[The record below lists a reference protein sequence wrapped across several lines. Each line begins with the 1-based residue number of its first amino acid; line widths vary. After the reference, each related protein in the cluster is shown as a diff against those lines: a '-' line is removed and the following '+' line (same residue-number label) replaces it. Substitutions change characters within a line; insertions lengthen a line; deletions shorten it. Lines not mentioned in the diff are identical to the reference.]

1 MEKTASGLYIFR
13 NEKEEAKEAVRFA
26 EAQQKKLE
34 ALFTKIQAEFKDHE
48 GKMGFLLQIVISYSA
63 L

>member
-1 MEKTASGLYIFR
+1 MYIFR